1 MGDLD
6 ADGSPDIELYDPTH
20 PSYRHFPAFFYQLV
34 WDLSEDG
41 CYYVGNGQG
50 GPEKTHDPINSVI
63 EGSYSQYIVD
73 GLFDTQFVYEQFD
86 ESVC

>member
-6 ADGSPDIELYDPTH
+6 DDGSPDIELYDPTH

-41 CYYVGNGQG
+41 FYYVGNGQG